1 MDVGSVDHERT
12 TGVRKDK
19 QDSGKDI
26 LAASIVVEGELA
38 AMNTATGGRHC
49 STASIEEIR
58 RSHIETAQSHKCV
71 HRADRLAL
79 FGVLSPLAAEKQGVD
94 NLE

>member
-1 MDVGSVDHERT
+1 MSAQSTTRGRLESGRINRT
-12 TGVRKDK
+12 QEKIYL
-19 QDSGKDI
+19 Q
-26 LAASIVVEGELA
+26 ASIVVEGELA